1 MIAIS
6 FFRALYRFGLRML
19 NRIAPG
25 GLFARS
31 LLIIILPM
39 LLLQIVVAYV
49 FMERHW
55 TAATMRLSSAFANDV
70 VALVNAYDEITPREE
85 AKRFMQANARILSM
99 SRLRFLP
106 EQDLPPPL
114 PRPMFEQ
121 LDDALEEELSTRL
134 KRPFWMDVAPESG
147 TPELRILLDGEVL
160 SISFRRSAAAV
171 SNGHIFLVWMGV
183 SSLVLILIAV
193 LFLANQ
199 IRPILRLAEVA
210 EAFGKG
216 REMAF
221 KPRGAT
227 EVRQAGLAFI
237 EMKRRVARTIE
248 QRTAMLNG
256 VSHDLRTV
264 LTRFRLS
271 LAFLEEGPEVEALK
285 RDVDEMNKMLEA
297 YLDFARGDTGEQAAP
312 TDLNAMLSAVRDD
325 VLRAGQ
331 RADFSIYGDPN
342 AMVRPLAFKRL
353 MANLVNNAA
362 RHADKIDIRAD
373 HEGRWLLITV
383 DDDGPGIPPDKRDLA
398 FRPFQRLDEARNLD
412 ETGTGLGLAIAR
424 DIARNHGGDI
434 TLTESPLGGL
444 RAVVRVPA

>member
-1 MIAIS
+1 
-6 FFRALYRFGLRML
+6 
-19 NRIAPG
+19 
-25 GLFARS
+25 
-31 LLIIILPM
+31 
-39 LLLQIVVAYV
+39 
-49 FMERHW
+49 
-55 TAATMRLSSAFANDV
+55 
-70 VALVNAYDEITPREE
+70 
-85 AKRFMQANARILSM
+85 
-99 SRLRFLP
+99 
-106 EQDLPPPL
+106 
-114 PRPMFEQ
+114 
-121 LDDALEEELSTRL
+121 
-134 KRPFWMDVAPESG
+134 
-147 TPELRILLDGEVL
+147 
-160 SISFRRSAAAV
+160 
-171 SNGHIFLVWMGV
+171 
-183 SSLVLILIAV
+183 
-193 LFLANQ
+193 
-199 IRPILRLAEVA
+199 
-210 EAFGKG
+210 
-216 REMAF
+216 
-221 KPRGAT
+221 
-227 EVRQAGLAFI
+227 
-237 EMKRRVARTIE
+237 VARTIE